1 MYKNLKIENEDFK
14 EKIEPPMFHP
24 SPPNPKKKKKTRKI
38 KPTKEANCLPR
49 QQLHSGNQQAAIK
62 EWMLN
67 TFPELEPL
75 RHSNNIHK

>member
-1 MYKNLKIENEDFK
+1 LHVQELKNRKRGLEKG
-14 EKIEPPMFHP
+14 KIEPPTFP
-24 SPPNPKKKKKTRKI
+24 
-38 KPTKEANCLPR
+38 PR

-75 RHSNNIHK
+75 RHSNNVHK

>member
-1 MYKNLKIENEDFK
+1 LHVQELKN
-14 EKIEPPMFHP
+14 
-24 SPPNPKKKKKTRKI
+24 RKRGLERKNRTTHI

>member
-1 MYKNLKIENEDFK
+1 LHVQELKNRKRGLERKNRT
-14 EKIEPPMFHP
+14 PPIP
-24 SPPNPKKKKKTRKI
+24 TPPPPPPPKKKKKK

-62 EWMLN
+62 ERMLN